1 MRIINYELNIYN
13 FFIVFYIFIR
23 IFIIIIV
30 LIISFL
36 NFYYLLKTANV
47 SPFKSSDSF
56 IINILK
62 KNFTQ
67 ITLYLNNKYR
77 KIKPKS
83 KVKKKKLR
91 IYITE
96 SYNKNIRKWFLGTYL
111 KDDFEI
117 EYVEENPDYIIV
129 DVFGYRNKIFKSNVS
144 NAIKIGIFT
153 ENKIPDLSEFDY
165 ALGQCHLNY
174 LDRYFKYLN
183 LIYLNYK
190 IIDEKR
196 REFLKNINRTQFC
209 AAVISDISP
218 IFSNNFRLKFI
229 EELNKYKK
237 VDMGGGYMNNVGGK
251 VKNKIEFLS
260 SYKFSIAMEN
270 TEGDGYVSEKII
282 DSFLAGTI
290 PIYYGNYNVDEYIN
304 PKSYILIKGEH
315 DIKNKIDYIIEL
327 DNNKE
332 KYLSILK
339 QPVILDKYLSEKV
352 IFELKQFLINIFS
365 QENSLAHR
373 IDE

>member
-1 MRIINYELNIYN
+1 
-13 FFIVFYIFIR
+13 
-23 IFIIIIV
+23 
-30 LIISFL
+30 
-36 NFYYLLKTANV
+36 
-47 SPFKSSDSF
+47 
-56 IINILK
+56 
-62 KNFTQ
+62 
-67 ITLYLNNKYR
+67 
-77 KIKPKS
+77 
-83 KVKKKKLR
+83 
-91 IYITE
+91 
-96 SYNKNIRKWFLGTYL
+96 
-111 KDDFEI
+111 
-117 EYVEENPDYIIV
+117 
-129 DVFGYRNKIFKSNVS
+129 
-144 NAIKIGIFT
+144 
-153 ENKIPDLSEFDY
+153 
-165 ALGQCHLNY
+165 
-174 LDRYFKYLN
+174 
-183 LIYLNYK
+183 
-190 IIDEKR
+190 
-196 REFLKNINRTQFC
+196 
-209 AAVISDISP
+209 
-218 IFSNNFRLKFI
+218 
-229 EELNKYKK
+229 
-237 VDMGGGYMNNVGGK
+237 MGGGYMNNVGGK